1 VKKLKLKS
9 FEESSILV
17 KFNIFFFLF
26 AIIPLCVLMYL
37 YYQLK
42 VEGEIS
48 LSPEDLNT
56 ALIIVVLG
64 VVSGYIAMRALLKN
78 LIDITSVNAERL
90 RSYMD
95 PQQIQQFLKGDE
107 NEIAVLT
114 RTFREITSR
123 LEDNVQN
130 LELTKKTLHSV
141 LTRVGH
147 GISHL
152 RNIDTFLDL
161 IVETTTEAL
170 SGRKGILFLLDD
182 EKKNLCLKTAHGMA
196 GEKIEKTVF
205 PIEKSPFAPVLYAR
219 TALIIPKMQ
228 YSENLS
234 PSNEIHFDYPMI
246 CAPLLLK
253 DRVLGVI
260 AVSGRKMGS
269 TFQEEEMSLLF
280 NLASQTAVALEN
292 ASLSADAGKTYFETL
307 SALAMAVEAKDPYSR
322 GHLDRVAKIS
332 VAIALDLGLSP
343 EEVGDLRDAARIH
356 DVGKIGV
363 TDDVLSK
370 PAPLSDQE
378 WVMMK
383 RHPEIGESIIRPV
396 SSLKQLCDMVRHH
409 HEKLDGSGY
418 PDGLKEAD
426 ISRSVRILAIAD
438 IYDALTTDRPYR
450 KAMLHVQA
458 MKTMRDMGNK
468 IDQSVVDTVERVM

>member
-1 VKKLKLKS
+1 MSKMKFQS
-9 FEESSILV
+9 FEQTSILL

-48 LSPEDLNT
+48 LSADDLNT

-64 VVSGYIAMRALLKN
+64 VVSGYVAMRTLLKN
-78 LIDITSVNAERL
+78 LIDVTHVSVERL
-90 RSYMD
+90 RSYMA
-95 PQQIQQFLKGDE
+95 PEQIQQFLKGDE
-107 NEIAVLT
+107 NEIAILT
-114 RTFREITSR
+114 RTFRDITSR

-130 LELTKKTLHSV
+130 LELTKKTLQSV

-170 SGRKGILFLLDD
+170 SGRKGVLFLLDA
-182 EKKNLCLKTAHGMA
+182 EKKNLCLKTAHGMQ

-205 PIEKSPFAPVLYAR
+205 PVEKSPFAPLLYAR

-228 YSENLS
+228 YAQSSIPENELQ
-234 PSNEIHFDYPMI
+234 FDYPMI
-246 CAPLLLK
+246 CAPLILK
-253 DRVLGVI
+253 DNVLGVI
-260 AVSGRKMGS
+260 AISGRKTGS
-269 TFQEEEMSLLF
+269 TFQEEEMALLL
-280 NLASQTAVALEN
+280 NLATQTAVAIEN
-292 ASLSADAGKTYFETL
+292 ANLSADAGKTYFETL

-332 VAIALDLGLSP
+332 VMLALDMGFSP
-343 EEVGDLRDAARIH
+343 EEVGDIRDAARIH

-370 PAPLSDQE
+370 PAPLTDHE

-396 SSLKQLCDMVRHH
+396 SSLKQLCDLVRHH

-418 PDGLKEAD
+418 PDGLKEAE
-426 ISRSVRILAIAD
+426 ISKPVRILAIAD

-450 KAMLHVQA
+450 KAMLRNEAFKIMH
-458 MKTMRDMGNK
+458 DMGKK
-468 IDQSVVDTVERVM
+468 IDQEIVDILEKLV